1 MTVSGLEELGTN
13 DRYFQLVALSSV
25 LLAELVPSRFVAEP
39 ERSRGAEK
47 MAVELSES
55 IDDLDC
61 ASAMF
66 AKEDVTELDTDRRRE
81 RLAIVTDETTDSGGS
96 RIANSLLMHEL
107 IQFDF

>member
-39 ERSRGAEK
+39 ERSSDAEK

-55 IDDLDC
+55 IDDLD
-61 ASAMF
+61 
-66 AKEDVTELDTDRRRE
+66 
-81 RLAIVTDETTDSGGS
+81 
-96 RIANSLLMHEL
+96 
-107 IQFDF
+107 